1 MATLQKAHIINI
13 LSPKIEKEK
22 ALLLKRLGGLLV
34 EGYSI
39 KDSLKLIEKFGKDD
53 IKSWISSLQE
63 GLVKGSSFHE
73 ELEKIGYSSKTCSQ
87 IYLASQYG
95 DYGKTISRCGE
106 DLLEQE
112 KFKKKVRSLLSYPLL
127 LLVFLFSMLM
137 LMRFLI
143 LPNMENLFSSN
154 LSETN
159 IYADLLVSFIYY
171 SPQIIIITLFLMI
184 LGYSMMKRNL
194 STISA
199 LERIR
204 FFTKWPFIRAYLT
217 NYWTSFIFLEWSQLL
232 KKGLSF
238 HQVIEIMSEEDAS
251 AVLKETGELLSN
263 EMLQGK
269 SVKEALEILP
279 FFEEEALVVI
289 SHGENLGQLGI
300 EMQVYS
306 SYCKEELTEQIEKLL
321 GILQPVIFI
330 FIALMIIAIYASMI
344 LPIYTLME
352 GI

>member
-1 MATLQKAHIINI
+1 MVILQKAHTISI
-13 LSPKIEKEK
+13 LSPRIEKEK
-22 ALLLKRLGGLLV
+22 ALFLKRLGGLLE

-39 KDSLKLIEKFGKDD
+39 KHSLKFIEKFEKDEV
-53 IKSWISSLQE
+53 KHWISSLQE

-73 ELEKIGYSSKTCSQ
+73 ELERIGYSSKTCSQ

-112 KFKKKVRSLLSYPLL
+112 KFKKKVLSLLSYPLL

-143 LPNMENLFSSN
+143 LPNMENLFSTN

-159 IYADLLVSFIYY
+159 IYADFIVSFIYY
-171 SPQIIIITLFLMI
+171 SPQIIITTLFLLI
-184 LGYSMMKRNL
+184 LGYSMMQRNL
-194 STISA
+194 STLSA

-204 FFTKWPFIRAYLT
+204 FFTKWPFIRDYLT

-232 KKGLSF
+232 KNGVSF
-238 HQVIEIMSEEDAS
+238 HEVIAIMSEEEAS
-251 AVLKETGELLSN
+251 TVLKETGELLSN

-279 FFEEEALVVI
+279 FFKEEALVVI
-289 SHGENLGQLGI
+289 SHGENLGQLGT
-300 EMQVYS
+300 EMHIYS
-306 SYCKEELTEQIEKLL
+306 SYCNEELTEQLEKLL
-321 GILQPVIFI
+321 AMLQPIIFI
-330 FIALMIIAIYASMI
+330 FIALMIIAIYASMM